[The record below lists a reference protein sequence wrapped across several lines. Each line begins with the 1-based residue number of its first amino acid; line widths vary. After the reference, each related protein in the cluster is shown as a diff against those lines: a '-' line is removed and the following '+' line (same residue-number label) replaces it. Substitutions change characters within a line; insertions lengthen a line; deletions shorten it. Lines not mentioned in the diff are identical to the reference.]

1 MTERPLAHLRST
13 PDALIATAKRRWK
26 PIKTFCL
33 FSGGGDS
40 AVLAHRCRDDY
51 DELLYIDTGTAIPTS
66 IEPAIVGVEDHV
78 RAFAELVGKPLSIWR
93 SGDACRT
100 MVIGDDVWW
109 TRFRSA
115 RKARPQLTIETMI
128 AEDKAAGRVSS
139 KVYGNAPFG
148 FPGKGQH
155 GKAYSRLKERRIEEA
170 LRETKVGHPR
180 TSAVLFL
187 SGIRRS
193 ESRRRAKREPL
204 NQRGSAKFCNPLIE
218 WSASDMASYRGHFDL
233 PVSDVAALLHRSGE
247 CNCGAFARADEERA
261 LMRTFWP
268 RWWEET
274 IEALEAEA
282 ERLGIRWCRWG
293 GYDLE
298 GNQAAGS
305 SKPGLLCSNCH
316 IRGPGPETEA
326 KSPPADQAGAGRL
339 SGRVKGRVG
348 GRSRGP
354 QQAGLSP
361 SRRQS
366 PRSKLSRQLTPDRG
380 GMA

>member
-1 MTERPLAHLRST
+1 MGEQSLAYLRTT
-13 PDALIATAKRRWK
+13 PDGLISTAKRRWH

-40 AVLAHRCRDDY
+40 AVLAHRCRDHY

-66 IEPAIVGVEDHV
+66 SEPAIIGVEDHV
-78 RAFAELVGKPLSIWR
+78 RAFAELVGKPLTIKR
-93 SGDACRT
+93 SGDAYRT
-100 MVIGDDVWW
+100 MVLGDELWW
-109 TRFRSA
+109 KRFRA
-115 RKARPQLTIETMI
+115 AAQTRPELTIEMMV
-128 AEDKAAGRVSS
+128 AEDKSSGRVSS

-148 FPGKGQH
+148 FPGRGQH

-170 LRETKVGHPR
+170 LRETKAGHPR

-218 WSASDMASYRGHFDL
+218 WSGLDMAGYRSHFDL

-247 CNCGAFARADEERA
+247 CNCGAFARAEEERT

-268 RWWEET
+268 QWWAET

-282 ERLGIRWCRWG
+282 EALGIRWCRWG

-305 SKPGLLCSNCH
+305 SKPGLLCSSCH
-316 IRGPGPETEA
+316 VRDLGDEAEAGSSAARSSRG
-326 KSPPADQAGAGRL
+326 RV
-339 SGRVKGRVG
+339 SGRVRGRVA
-348 GRSRGP
+348 GRSRATQETGVCR
-354 QQAGLSP
+354 
-361 SRRQS
+361 SRRQVSGS
-366 PRSKLSRQLTPDRG
+366 PKARQLSPDRG
-380 GMA
+380 GVA